1 MGAALERFGAWYRAH
16 DPGLAALRRAG
27 RAAILM
33 PLLFAFTDKAISN
46 PTMAVFAAFGS
57 FASLVL
63 VDFGGPMSDR
73 LLAQA
78 SFAGVGAV
86 FVCLGTLASRSAWL
100 AGAAMAVAG
109 FCVLF
114 AGAVSSVLA
123 SATVGLLLAFILPV
137 CLKGPASS
145 IPDRLAGWGLA
156 SAAALLA
163 IWLLW
168 PSPVRNPLRS
178 AVVAACRGLALRL
191 RSGAAY
197 QPAPDDSSRLAYEGA
212 VVAASEAVA
221 GVQRVFFTLPYRPT
235 GLTTAARTLVRLVD
249 ELIWLN
255 QIVVLPYPEG
265 APVDPAV
272 CGVKSAAAAVLDQ
285 VADLLEAGSGAS
297 EALERAGEGLR
308 RALREMER
316 HAVDELPVGWAE
328 AGSGPAAGII
338 DSLDP
343 GFRAQQ
349 LGFAVSQ
356 IAANAAF
363 AAAAE
368 RRSFV
373 DRLLGRQPEGFPG
386 PLAAAH
392 RRAFAQLERHSVWLH
407 NSVRGASGLAIAVVV
422 ADLSGVQHAFWVV
435 LGALSVLR
443 SNALATGQ
451 NILRGLVGTAIGFFV
466 GALLLEAIGKDTT
479 IIWFLL
485 PLAILL
491 AGVAP
496 AAVSFAA
503 GQAAFTVT
511 IVLLFNIIQPAG
523 WRVGL
528 VRIEDVALGCA
539 VSLAVGVLFWPRGG
553 GAALG
558 QALSEAYVE
567 SARFLAAAVGFA
579 LGCCDAGMPSRP
591 APSVESLRAAGAAQ
605 RLDDAFRSYLAE
617 RGAKPVSLA
626 EVSGLLAGVVS
637 LRLTSEAVLDLWAG
651 AGSDSRE
658 DRTAA
663 RGELLGSTAAVE
675 SWYETLAVSLAG
687 HGAVPAALEPDE
699 AANARLV
706 EVVRRELGGQTED
719 VAIAVRILWTGDHL
733 DAARRVQSGLVGPAQ
748 TVTERAMRTLPVLRR
763 LAPQAG

>member
-1 MGAALERFGAWYRAH
+1 MAATLRRFAGWYRAH

-33 PLLFAFTDKAISN
+33 PILFAFGDKVIAN
-46 PTMAVFAAFGS
+46 PAMAVFAAFGS
-57 FASLVL
+57 FASMVL
-63 VDFGGPMSDR
+63 VDFGGPMGDR
-73 LLAQA
+73 LRAQA
-78 SFAGVGAV
+78 SFAAVGAV
-86 FVCLGTLASRSAWL
+86 FVCVGTLASRSAWL
-100 AGAAMAVAG
+100 AAGAMAVVG

-156 SAAALLA
+156 SGAAFVA

-168 PSPVRNPLRS
+168 PAPVRDPLRG
-178 AVVAACRGLALRL
+178 AVVAACRGLTLRL
-191 RSGAAY
+191 RADVAY
-197 QPAPDDSSRLAYEGA
+197 MLGPDDAARASRDEAHE
-212 VVAASEAVA
+212 AAAGAVA
-221 GVQRVFFTLPYRPT
+221 GVQRVFFGLPYRPT
-235 GLTTAARTLVRLVD
+235 GLTTATRTLVRLVD
-249 ELIWLN
+249 ELTWLN
-255 QIVVLPYPEG
+255 AIVVQAHPEG
-265 APVDPAV
+265 VGVDPSV
-272 CGVKSAAAAVLDQ
+272 CSVKQAAATVLDE
-285 VADLLEAGSGAS
+285 VADLFEARSGAS
-297 EALERAGEGLR
+297 EALERAGEQLQ
-308 RALREMER
+308 RALRELEQ
-316 HAVDELPVGWAE
+316 HAAQALP
-328 AGSGPAAGII
+328 AGSAPGGAGATAAIVN
-338 DSLDP
+338 SLDP

-356 IAANAAF
+356 VGANAAF

-392 RRAFAQLERHSVWLH
+392 RRALANFERHSVWLQ
-407 NSVRGASGLAIAVVV
+407 NSLRGAIGLAIAVLI

-435 LGALSVLR
+435 LGTLSVLR

-451 NILRGLVGTAIGFFV
+451 NILRALAGTAIGFFV

-485 PLAILL
+485 PPAVFF
-491 AGVAP
+491 AAVAP
-496 AAVSFAA
+496 AAVSFVA

-511 IVLLFNIIQPAG
+511 IVLLFNVIQPAG

-528 VRIEDVALGCA
+528 VRIEDIALGCA
-539 VSLAVGVLFWPRGG
+539 VSLAVGVLFWPRGA

-579 LGCCDAGMPSRP
+579 LGCCDVGAPSRP
-591 APSVESLRAAGAAQ
+591 APSVESQRAAGAAQ

-626 EVSGLLAGVVS
+626 EVSGLVAGVAS
-637 LRLTSEAVLDLWAG
+637 LRLTSEAVLDLWDE
-651 AGSDSRE
+651 AGSGSRD
-658 DRTAA
+658 DRATA
-663 RGELLGSTAAVE
+663 RSELLESTAAVE
-675 SWYETLAVSLAG
+675 GWYETLAVSLAG
-687 HGAVPAALEPDE
+687 HGAVPAALAPDE

-706 EVVRRELGGQTED
+706 EVVRRDLGGESEA
-719 VAIAVRILWTGDHL
+719 VATAVRILWTGDHL
-733 DAARRVQSGLVGPAQ
+733 DVARRLQGGLVAPAQ
-748 TVTERAMRTLPVLRR
+748 TVTERAMRTLPALRR
-763 LAPQAG
+763 LAPQHG

>member
-1 MGAALERFGAWYRAH
+1 MRARIGRFAAWYRAH

-33 PLLFAFTDKAISN
+33 PLLFAFSDKVISN

-63 VDFGGPMSDR
+63 VDFGGPMGDR
-73 LLAQA
+73 LRAQA
-78 SFAGVGAV
+78 SFAAVGAV
-86 FVCLGTLASRSAWL
+86 FVCIGTLASRSAWL
-100 AGAAMAVAG
+100 AAAAMGAVG

-156 SAAALLA
+156 SGAAFLA

-168 PSPVRNPLRS
+168 PAPVRDPLRG
-178 AVVAACRGLALRL
+178 AVVGACRGLAARL
-191 RSGAAY
+191 RADAAYLLARDDAARAARDEAAGVASGA
-197 QPAPDDSSRLAYEGA
+197 
-212 VVAASEAVA
+212 VAAVH
-221 GVQRVFFTLPYRPT
+221 GVFFGLPYRPT
-235 GLTTAARTLVRLVD
+235 GLTTAARTVVRLVD
-249 ELIWLN
+249 ELTWLN
-255 QIVVLPYPEG
+255 AIVVQAHPDG
-265 APVDPAV
+265 VAVDPTV
-272 CGVKSAAAAVLDQ
+272 CGVKKAAAGALDE
-285 VADLLEAGSGAS
+285 VADVLEARSGAS
-297 EALERAGEGLR
+297 EALEQAASELR
-308 RALREMER
+308 SALREMEQ
-316 HAVDELPVGWAE
+316 HAAEDLPAGWA
-328 AGSGPAAGII
+328 GTSSGPAAGIVN
-338 DSLDP
+338 SLDP
-343 GFRAQQ
+343 GFRTQQ

-368 RRSFV
+368 RRSFL
-373 DRLLGRQPEGFPG
+373 DRLMGRQPAGFPG

-392 RRAFAQLERHSVWLH
+392 RRAFAHLERHSVWLH
-407 NSVRGASGLAIAVVV
+407 NSVRGATGLAIAVLV

-435 LGALSVLR
+435 LGTLSVLR

-451 NILRGLVGTAIGFFV
+451 NILRGLLGTAIGFFV

-485 PLAILL
+485 PLSVLL
-491 AGVAP
+491 AAVAP
-496 AAVSFAA
+496 AAVSFVA

-539 VSLAVGVLFWPRGG
+539 VSLAVGVLFWPRGA

-567 SARFLAAAVGFA
+567 SARFLAAGVGFA
-579 LGCCDAGMPSRP
+579 LGCCDVGMPSRP
-591 APSVESLRAAGAAQ
+591 APSVESQRAAAAAQ

-626 EVSGLLAGVVS
+626 DVSGLVAGVAS
-637 LRLTSEAVLDLWAG
+637 LRLTSEAVLDLWDE
-651 AGSDSRE
+651 AGSDSRD

-663 RGELLGSTAAVE
+663 RGELLESTAAVE
-675 SWYETLAVSLAG
+675 GWYETLAAALAG
-687 HGAVPAALEPDE
+687 HGAVPAAPAPDE
-699 AANARLV
+699 AANTRLV
-706 EVVRRELGGQTED
+706 EVVRRDLAGEAEEVGT
-719 VAIAVRILWTGDHL
+719 AVRILWTGDHL
-733 DAARRVQSGLVGPAQ
+733 DAARRLQAGLVAPAQ
-748 TVTERAMRTLPVLRR
+748 TVTERAIRTLPILRR
-763 LAPQAG
+763 LAPQHG

>member
-1 MGAALERFGAWYRAH
+1 LRARVERFAAWYRAH

-33 PLLFAFTDKAISN
+33 PFLFAFADKVISN
-46 PTMAVFAAFGS
+46 PIVAVFAAFGS

-63 VDFGGPMSDR
+63 VDFGGPMGDR
-73 LLAQA
+73 LRAQA
-78 SFAGVGAV
+78 SFAAVGAV
-86 FVCLGTLASRSAWL
+86 FVCVGTFASRSAWL
-100 AGAAMAVAG
+100 AAAAMAAVG

-137 CLKGPASS
+137 CLKGPSSS

-156 SAAALLA
+156 SGAAFLA

-168 PSPVRNPLRS
+168 PAPVRDPLRG
-178 AVVAACRGLALRL
+178 AVVAACRGLARRL
-191 RSGAAY
+191 RADAAY
-197 QPAPDDSSRLAYEGA
+197 LLAPDETSRIAHDEA
-212 VVAASEAVA
+212 ATVASAAVA
-221 GVQRVFFTLPYRPT
+221 GVHGVFFGLPYRPT
-235 GLTTAARTLVRLVD
+235 GLTTAARTIVRLVD
-249 ELIWLN
+249 ELTWLN
-255 QIVVLPYPEG
+255 AIVVQAHPAG
-265 APVDPAV
+265 VTVDSTV
-272 CGVKSAAAAVLDQ
+272 CGVKKAAAAVLDE
-285 VADLLEAGSGAS
+285 VAEVLEARSGAS
-297 EALERAGEGLR
+297 EGLEHAREELLR
-308 RALREMER
+308 VLREMEQ
-316 HAVDELPVGWAE
+316 HTVDALPAGWAE
-328 AGSGPAAGII
+328 ATSAPASAVVN
-338 DSLDP
+338 SLDP

-356 IAANAAF
+356 VAANAVF

-368 RRSFV
+368 RRSFF
-373 DRLLGRQPEGFPG
+373 DRLLGRQPAGFPG
-386 PLAAAH
+386 PLAAAQ
-392 RRAFAQLERHSVWLH
+392 RRAFAHLERHSVWLH
-407 NSVRGASGLAIAVVV
+407 NSVRGAIGLAIAVLV

-435 LGALSVLR
+435 LGTLSVLR

-451 NILRGLVGTAIGFFV
+451 NILRGLAGTAIGFFV

-485 PLAILL
+485 PPAVLL
-491 AGVAP
+491 AAVAP
-496 AAVSFAA
+496 AAVSFVA

-528 VRIEDVALGCA
+528 VRVEDVALGCA
-539 VSLAVGVLFWPRGG
+539 VSLAVGVLFWPRGA

-558 QALSEAYVE
+558 RALSEAYVE

-579 LGCCDAGMPSRP
+579 LGCCDVGVPSRP
-591 APSVESLRAAGAAQ
+591 APSVESQRAAAAAQ

-626 EVSGLLAGVVS
+626 EVSGLVAGVVN
-637 LRLTSEAVLDLWAG
+637 LRLTSEAVLDLWDEEG
-651 AGSDSRE
+651 GDSRD

-663 RGELLGSTAAVE
+663 RSELLGSTASVE
-675 SWYETLAVSLAG
+675 GWYESLASSLAG
-687 HGAVPAALEPDE
+687 HGAVPAALELDE

-706 EVVRRELGGQTED
+706 EVVRRDLGGASEA

-733 DAARRVQSGLVGPAQ
+733 DAARRLQAGLVAPAR

-763 LAPQAG
+763 LTPQHG

>member
-1 MGAALERFGAWYRAH
+1 LGTVERFAAWYRAH

-33 PLLFAFTDKAISN
+33 PLLFAFTDKAISS
-46 PTMAVFAAFGS
+46 PAMAVFAAFGS

-63 VDFGGPMSDR
+63 VDFGGPMGDR
-73 LLAQA
+73 FRAQA
-78 SFAGVGAV
+78 SFAAVGAV
-86 FVCLGTLASRSAWL
+86 FVCVGTLASRSAWL
-100 AGAAMAVAG
+100 AAAAMAVVG

-123 SATVGLLLAFILPV
+123 GATVGLLLSFILPV

-156 SAAALLA
+156 SGAALLA

-168 PSPVRNPLRS
+168 PAPVRDPLRG
-178 AVVAACRGLALRL
+178 AVVAACRALAQRL
-191 RSGAAY
+191 RADVAYLLAPDATSHAARDEAAALASGA
-197 QPAPDDSSRLAYEGA
+197 
-212 VVAASEAVA
+212 VAAVH
-221 GVQRVFFTLPYRPT
+221 GVFFGMPYRPT
-235 GLTTAARTLVRLVD
+235 GLTTGARSVVRLVD
-249 ELIWLN
+249 ELAWLN
-255 QIVVLPYPEG
+255 AIVVQAHPEG
-265 APVDPAV
+265 VGVDPSV
-272 CGVKSAAAAVLDQ
+272 CGLKKAAASVLDE
-285 VADLLEAGSGAS
+285 VAEVLEARSGAS
-297 EALERAGEGLR
+297 DALEHAGEELR
-308 RALREMER
+308 RALRELEQ
-316 HAVDELPVGWAE
+316 HAVEQLPAGWAD
-328 AGSGPAAGII
+328 AGSGPATAIVN
-338 DSLDP
+338 SLDP

-356 IAANAAF
+356 VAANAAF

-373 DRLLGRQPEGFPG
+373 ERLLGRQPAGFPG

-392 RRAFAQLERHSVWLH
+392 RRAFAHFERHSVWLH
-407 NSVRGASGLAIAVVV
+407 NSLRGAAGLAVAVLV

-435 LGALSVLR
+435 LGTLSVLR

-451 NILRGLVGTAIGFFV
+451 NIIRGLAGTAIGFFA

-479 IIWFLL
+479 FIWFLL
-485 PLAILL
+485 PLAVFV
-491 AGVAP
+491 AAVAP
-496 AAVSFAA
+496 AAVSFVA

-539 VSLAVGVLFWPRGG
+539 VSLAVGVLFWPRGA

-579 LGCCDAGMPSRP
+579 LGCCDVGVPARP

-626 EVSGLLAGVVS
+626 EVSGLVAGVAS
-637 LRLTSEAVLDLWAG
+637 LRLTSAAVLDLWSEPAD
-651 AGSDSRE
+651 DSRD
-658 DRTAA
+658 DRVAA
-663 RGELLGSTAAVE
+663 RGELLESTAGVE
-675 SWYETLAVSLAG
+675 GWYEALALALSG
-687 HGAVPAALEPDE
+687 HGAVPDARGPDE

-706 EVVRRELGGQTED
+706 EVVRRDLEGEND
-719 VAIAVRILWTGDHL
+719 AVAVAVRILWTGDHL
-733 DAARRVQSGLVGPAQ
+733 DAARRLQAGLVAPAR
-748 TVTERAMRTLPVLRR
+748 TVTERAIRALPVLRR
-763 LAPQAG
+763 LTPQHG

>member
-1 MGAALERFGAWYRAH
+1 LATAGRFAGWYRAH
-16 DPGLAALRRAG
+16 DAGLAALRRAG

-33 PLLFAFTDKAISN
+33 PLLFAFTDKVIAN
-46 PTMAVFAAFGS
+46 PIMAVFAAFGC
-57 FASLVL
+57 FASMVL
-63 VDFGGPMSDR
+63 VDFGGPMGDR
-73 LLAQA
+73 LRAQV
-78 SFAGVGAV
+78 SFATVGAV
-86 FVCLGTLASRSAWL
+86 FVCVGTLASRSAWL
-100 AGAAMAVAG
+100 AAAAMAAVG

-114 AGAVSSVLA
+114 AGAISSVLA

-156 SAAALLA
+156 SGIAFLA
-163 IWLLW
+163 VWLLW
-168 PSPVRNPLRS
+168 PAPVRDPLRGV
-178 AVVAACRGLALRL
+178 AVAACRGLAERL
-191 RSGAAY
+191 RADVAYLLARDDASRAARDEAAEAASGA
-197 QPAPDDSSRLAYEGA
+197 
-212 VVAASEAVA
+212 VAA
-221 GVQRVFFTLPYRPT
+221 VQRVFFALPFRPT
-235 GLTTAARTLVRLVD
+235 GLTTAARTIVRLVD
-249 ELIWLN
+249 ELTWLN
-255 QIVVLPYPEG
+255 AIVVQAHPEG
-265 APVDPAV
+265 VTVDASV
-272 CGVKSAAAAVLDQ
+272 WGVKKAAAAVLDE
-285 VADLLEAGSGAS
+285 VADVLGARSGTS
-297 EALERAGEGLR
+297 EALERAGGVLQ
-308 RALREMER
+308 RALRELEQ
-316 HAVDELPVGWAE
+316 HAVEELPAGWAE
-328 AGSGPAAGII
+328 ASSGSASSVI

-373 DRLLGRQPEGFPG
+373 DRLLGRQPAGFPG

-392 RRAFAQLERHSVWLH
+392 RRAFAHLERHSVWLH
-407 NSVRGASGLAIAVVV
+407 NSVRGAIGLSIAVLV

-435 LGALSVLR
+435 LGTLSVLR

-451 NILRGLVGTAIGFFV
+451 NIIRGLAGTAIGFFV

-485 PLAILL
+485 PPAVFF
-491 AGVAP
+491 AAVAP
-496 AAVSFAA
+496 AAISFVA

-511 IVLLFNIIQPAG
+511 IVLLFNVIQPAG

-539 VSLAVGVLFWPRGG
+539 VSLAVGVLFWPRGA

-558 QALSEAYVE
+558 QGLSEAYVE

-579 LGCCDAGMPSRP
+579 LGCCDVGMPSRP
-591 APSVESLRAAGAAQ
+591 APSVESQRAAAAAA

-626 EVSGLLAGVVS
+626 EVSGLIAGVAS
-637 LRLTSEAVLDLWAG
+637 LRLTSEAVLDLWG
-651 AGSDSRE
+651 QAGSDSRD

-663 RGELLGSTAAVE
+663 RGELLESTAAVE
-675 SWYETLAVSLAG
+675 GWYETLAVSLAG
-687 HGAVPAALEPDE
+687 HGAVPTALEPDE

-706 EVVRRELGGQTED
+706 EVVRRDLGGESEA

-733 DAARRVQSGLVGPAQ
+733 DAARRLQSGLVAPARV
-748 TVTERAMRTLPVLRR
+748 VTERAMRTLPVLRR
-763 LAPQAG
+763 LAPQHG